1 MLLQLI
7 DKGYYDYD
15 YEKVSKEPEIVDW
28 ADTVKSDEEVQDMVS
43 LFGFGRKQKKPE
55 TTEEIQEYL
64 IKQESYNGGRNSS
77 NS

>member
-1 MLLQLI
+1 MLQLI

-43 LFGFGRKQKKPE
+43 LFGFGRKKKPE
-55 TTEEIQEYL
+55 TAEEIQEYL
-64 IKQESYNGGRNSS
+64 IKQESYGS
-77 NS
+77 

>member
-1 MLLQLI
+1 MLQLI

-15 YEKVSKEPEIVDW
+15 YEKVVKVPEFVNW
-28 ADTVKSDEEVQDMVS
+28 EDTLKSDEEVQDIIS
-43 LFGFGRKQKKPE
+43 IFGFKTNKTKKPE
-55 TTEEIQEYL
+55 TAEEIQEYL

>member
-1 MLLQLI
+1 MLQLI

-55 TTEEIQEYL
+55 TAEEIQEYL
-64 IKQESYNGGRNSS
+64 IKQESYGS
-77 NS
+77 